1 MSIARVNSQLKHL
14 FEHDAP
20 ELARQMGMRERT
32 ISFAQLALLFV
43 MGWWS
48 QPHSGPSALAR
59 FAGSLGL
66 TVSKQAVD
74 CHWTPRSADWLL
86 ALLRRAVQQVV
97 RGQGVTLDWMRPF
110 TAVWVEDGST
120 IALPAALAE
129 VWRGCG
135 GRAAR
140 EGQPDKS
147 KAALKI
153 TVRWNLKDGQLQGP
167 HLQAGR
173 RHELSS
179 V

>member
-1 MSIARVNSQLKHL
+1 MSRARVNSQLKHL

-43 MGWWS
+43 MGWWN
-48 QPHSGPSALAR
+48 QPHSGTSALAR

-66 TVSKQAVD
+66 TVSKQTVD

-153 TVRWNLKDGQLQGP
+153 TVRWNLKDGQLQG
-167 HLQAGR
+167 
-173 RHELSS
+173 
-179 V
+179 